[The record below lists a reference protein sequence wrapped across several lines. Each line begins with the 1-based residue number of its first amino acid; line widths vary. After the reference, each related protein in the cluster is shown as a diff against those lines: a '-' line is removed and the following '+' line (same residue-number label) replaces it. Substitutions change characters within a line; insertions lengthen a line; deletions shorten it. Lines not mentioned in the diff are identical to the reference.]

1 MALEPVRKVRKRL
14 ESLHVDA
21 QVLPGG
27 KIEIVDDALPVGR
40 VIRVSVSYAVDIRE
54 GRDVLDI
61 LAEPVP
67 ARRVHVCGRGGRLC
81 PVGARQD

>member
-1 MALEPVRKVRKRL
+1 M
-14 ESLHVDA
+14 DA

-61 LAEPVP
+61 LDEPVP
-67 ARRVHVCGRGGRLC
+67 PRAFTSAEEVDAYVRWVRGKTD
-81 PVGARQD
+81 QDPFQKAV